1 MSKFVRSGAKRS
13 GKVEFALGVCAAVKD
28 GAPDMYNAV
37 PKRPVLIEEAKA
49 HGWPHF
55 FDGVSKCTQG
65 HIAARYVTNP
75 HRCIDCARIADGKL
89 PLYGKDINGDLIGEA
104 VAGVSY
110 VDPALKTDF
119 RWTEELWRQF
129 CVAYTNT
136 GDVEKALSL
145 VKALPYDLITELRAN
160 PERQA
165 LFEAT
170 RRDVDQVFL
179 WKAEGS
185 AATGSDRAMLA
196 RAGAS
201 FPERFGSRAQSGLDT
216 QPYVNPEKALAEL
229 THLLSA
235 FDRSDAFNVGA
246 SGGSEETDH
255 DVAPAD
261 AGAAA
266 ESDTAVE
273 EPLLLDD
280 AHRNHDLVSG

>member
-1 MSKFVRSGAKRS
+1 MSRNTRSGAKRS

-37 PKRPVLIEEAKA
+37 PKRAVLIEEAKA

-89 PLYGKDINGDLIGEA
+89 PIYGKEANIDLIGEA
-104 VAGVSY
+104 ATSPVYVA
-110 VDPALKTDF
+110 PELKTDF
-119 RWTEELWRQF
+119 RWTDENWRQF

-165 LFEAT
+165 SFEAT

-201 FPERFGSRAQSGLDT
+201 FPERFGSRSQSGLDT

-235 FDRSDAFNVGA
+235 FDRSDAFNSGA
-246 SGGSEETDH
+246 SGGSAEADL

-261 AGAAA
+261 ASAAD
-266 ESDTAVE
+266 EGGPAVE
-273 EPLLLDD
+273 EPLLL
-280 AHRNHDLVSG
+280 AHPHDHSDLVSG